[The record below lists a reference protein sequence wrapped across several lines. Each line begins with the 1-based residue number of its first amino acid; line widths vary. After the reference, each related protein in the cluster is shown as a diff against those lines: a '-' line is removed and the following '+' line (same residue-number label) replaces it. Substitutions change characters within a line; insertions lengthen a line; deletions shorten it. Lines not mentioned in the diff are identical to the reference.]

1 MEFKQFF
8 DWNRDGLKKPERV
21 KVKPSYDPDY
31 IQLSTL
37 QILKILVLD
46 KMLGKKD
53 LAKDYSDWVAE
64 QEKIRHESNPNHNP
78 EPTTIEVFHLAVVLD
93 NEVYDVVRTQK
104 EFADILLA
112 RPEFV
117 LFSPSEKTVLAGMN
131 YKNGEFSGEGKQ
143 EHRH

>member
-8 DWNRDGLKKPERV
+8 DWNKDGLKKPDRI
-21 KVKPSYDPDY
+21 KVKPTYDPDY

-37 QILKILVLD
+37 QVLKILVID

-53 LAKDYSDWVAE
+53 LAKDYSDWVAN
-64 QEKIRHESNPNHNP
+64 QHKIAQQSDPAHNP

-93 NEVYDVVRTQK
+93 GEVYDIIRTQK
-104 EFADILLA
+104 EFADVLLA

-117 LFSPSEKTVLAGMN
+117 LFSPSEKPVLSGMQ
-131 YKNGEFSGEGKQ
+131 YKDGEFSGEGKQ